1 MIFFIFPGEK
11 YGSVPL
17 LEVEQA
23 FIYSNENK
31 LKLGISFQQIK
42 CKVVQHF
49 CVQIC
54 DMERIENKLKLSVC
68 EAIGK
73 KVQKM
78 TGRAKEKEP
87 VKMIEK

>member
-49 CVQIC
+49 CV
-54 DMERIENKLKLSVC
+54 
-68 EAIGK
+68 
-73 KVQKM
+73 
-78 TGRAKEKEP
+78 
-87 VKMIEK
+87 